1 MTTAVS
7 PQAASAQAVVLPKN
21 RGAYY
26 GGAWHEPKA
35 GRFVDTI
42 NPGTGQ
48 SLGKVADAGAEDI
61 DAAVA
66 AAKAAFKEWRR
77 VLPLERAKIL
87 RRIAEILRQNANELA
102 MIDAADCGNPVREM
116 VSDAMIA
123 AAQMEFFAGFV
134 TEMKGSSIPMG
145 PDVVNFSVREPLGV
159 VGRIIPFNHP
169 FMFCAGKSAAP
180 LAAGNTVVVKPP
192 EQAPLSSL
200 RLAELIGGLLPAG
213 VFNVVPGG
221 REAGQRLASHPD
233 VAMIA
238 LIGSV
243 PTGRAVMK
251 AASDT
256 VKRTML
262 ELGGKNAL
270 IAYGDADPDE
280 VAGAVIGGMNFTWC
294 GQSCG
299 STSRAFIHEK
309 IYDAVIARVKEKIKH
324 FKPGIPTDPATTMG
338 AIVSKAAIRPGDELY
353 RLRQAG
359 RRRTHH
365 RRRPARPIRR
375 CKEASISSRPCSPSP
390 RKTGSRARKSSG
402 RCSACSNGATRPRC
416 WHDVNAVEY
425 GLTASIW
432 TNDLSTAH
440 RTAMAVEAGYVW
452 INEVGKHFLG
462 APFGGFKQSGL
473 GREECFEE
481 MLAFTQEKNI
491 HVKLKAAEG
500 LAPADR
506 NRVRPCRAVPGSVM
520 KRNERRPRRPA
531 PCSLPSRLRR
541 KSS

>member
-1 MTTAVS
+1 M
-7 PQAASAQAVVLPKN
+7 LPES
-21 RGAYY
+21 RGVYY

-35 GRFVDTI
+35 GRYADTVS
-42 NPGTGQ
+42 PGTGQ
-48 SLGKVADAGAEDI
+48 SLGKVAESGADDI

-66 AAKAAFKEWRR
+66 SAKGAFQEWRR

-102 MIDAADCGNPVREM
+102 MIDAADCGNPVKEM

-134 TEMKGSSIPMG
+134 TEMKGASIPMG

-213 VFNVVPGG
+213 AFNVVPGG

-256 VKRTML
+256 LKPVML

-270 IAYGDADPDE
+270 IAYGDDDPDE

-309 IYDAVIARVKEKIKH
+309 IYDAVIERAKASIKRY
-324 FKPGIPTDPATTMG
+324 KPGIPTDPSTTMG
-338 AIVSKAAIRPGDELY
+338 SIISQVQYDRIMKYIAAGKEDGARLVSGGKRPDDAALGKGLFIEPTIF
-353 RLRQAG
+353 A
-359 RRRTHH
+359 
-365 RRRPARPIRR
+365 
-375 CKEASISSRPCSPSP
+375 
-390 RKTGSRARKSSG
+390 
-402 RCSACSNGATRPRC
+402 
-416 WHDVNAVEY
+416 DVNMGMRIGKEEIFGPVLSVFKWSDEDKMLAEVNQVEY
-425 GLTASIW
+425 GLTCSIW
-432 TNDLSTAH
+432 TNDLATAH
-440 RTAMAVEAGYVW
+440 RTAGAVEAGYVW
-452 INEVGKHFLG
+452 INEVSKHFLG
-462 APFGGFKQSGL
+462 APFGGYKQSGI
-473 GREECFEE
+473 GREECIEE
-481 MLAFTQEKNI
+481 LLRFTREKNI
-491 HVKLKAAEG
+491 HVNLK
-500 LAPADR
+500 
-506 NRVRPCRAVPGSVM
+506 
-520 KRNERRPRRPA
+520 RRTGH
-531 PCSLPSRLRR
+531 
-541 KSS
+541 

>member
-1 MTTAVS
+1 MTTAVN
-7 PQAASAQAVVLPKN
+7 PQAASAQAIVLPKN

-26 GGAWHEPKA
+26 GGAWHEPKS
-35 GRFVDTI
+35 GRFLDTI
-42 NPGTGQ
+42 SPGTGL
-48 SLGKVADAGAEDI
+48 SLGKVADAGSDDI

-87 RRIAEILRQNANELA
+87 RRIAQILRENANELA
-102 MIDAADCGNPVREM
+102 MIDAADCGNPVKEM

-123 AAQMEFFAGFV
+123 AAQVEFFAGFV

-200 RLAELIGGLLPAG
+200 RLAELIGGLLPPG

-251 AASDT
+251 AAADT

-270 IAYGDADPDE
+270 IAYPDADPDE
-280 VAGAVIGGMNFTWC
+280 VAAGVIGGMNFTWC

-299 STSRAFIHEK
+299 STSRAFLHEK
-309 IYDAVIARVKEKIKH
+309 IHDAVIARVKEKIKYY
-324 FKPGIPTDPATTMG
+324 KPGLPTDPATTMG
-338 AIVSKAAIRPGDELY
+338 AIISKTQFDRVMSFIDSAKAEGAPLITGGGP
-353 RLRQAG
+353 
-359 RRRTHH
+359 
-365 RRRPARPIRR
+365 PADPALKDGFYIEPTLFSVTEKNRIAREEIFGPVLGVF
-375 CKEASISSRPCSPSP
+375 KWSNEA
-390 RKTGSRARKSSG
+390 KMLET
-402 RCSACSNGATRPRC
+402 
-416 WHDVNAVEY
+416 VNAVEY
-425 GLTASIW
+425 GLTCSIW

-440 RTAMAVEAGYVW
+440 RTAMTVEAGFVW
-452 INEVGKHFLG
+452 INEVSKHFLG

-491 HVKLKAAEG
+491 HVKL
-500 LAPADR
+500 
-506 NRVRPCRAVPGSVM
+506 RAG
-520 KRNERRPRRPA
+520 
-531 PCSLPSRLRR
+531 
-541 KSS
+541 KS

>member
-7 PQAASAQAVVLPKN
+7 PQAASAQAVLLPNN

-26 GGAWHEPKA
+26 GGAWHEPKS
-35 GRFVDTI
+35 GRFADSM
-42 NPGTGQ
+42 NPGTGL
-48 SLGKVADAGAEDI
+48 SLGKVADAGSEDI

-66 AAKAAFKEWRR
+66 AAKAAFKDWRR
-77 VLPLERAKIL
+77 VLPLERAKVL
-87 RRIAEILRQNANELA
+87 RRIAEILRQNADELA

-116 VSDAMIA
+116 VSDAMVA

-134 TEMKGSSIPMG
+134 TEMKGTSIPMG

-180 LAAGNTVVVKPP
+180 LAAGNTVIVKPP

-200 RLAELIGGLLPAG
+200 RLAELIGGLLPPG

-251 AASDT
+251 AAADT

-299 STSRAFIHEK
+299 STSRAFIHET
-309 IYDAVIARVKEKIKH
+309 IHDAVIERIKTRIAY

-338 AIVSKAAIRPGDELY
+338 AIISKAQFDRVVSYIDAARKEGARII
-353 RLRQAG
+353 AG
-359 RRRTHH
+359 GG
-365 RRRPARPIRR
+365 RPADP
-375 CKEASISSRPCSPSP
+375 AL
-390 RKTGSRARKSSG
+390 A
-402 RCSACSNGATRPRC
+402 NGFYIEPTVFA
-416 WHDVNAVEY
+416 DVNMSMRIAREEIFGPVLGVFKWNDEAEMLSQVNQVEY

-432 TNDLSTAH
+432 TNDLNTAH

-452 INEVGKHFLG
+452 INEFGKHFLG

-481 MLAFTQEKNI
+481 MLSFTQEKNI
-491 HVKLKAAEG
+491 HVKL
-500 LAPADR
+500 
-506 NRVRPCRAVPGSVM
+506 
-520 KRNERRPRRPA
+520 RPA
-531 PCSLPSRLRR
+531 KP
-541 KSS
+541 

>member
-1 MTTAVS
+1 MTTVVS

-35 GRFVDTI
+35 GRFVETI
-42 NPGTGQ
+42 SPGTGQ
-48 SLGKVADAGAEDI
+48 SLGKVAESGADDI

-66 AAKAAFKEWRR
+66 SAKVAFMEWRR

-87 RRIAEILRQNANELA
+87 RRIAEILRQNTNELA
-102 MIDAADCGNPVREM
+102 MIDAADCGNPVKEM

-134 TEMKGSSIPMG
+134 TEMKGVSIPMG
-145 PDVVNFSVREPLGV
+145 PDVINFSVREPLGV

-192 EQAPLSSL
+192 EQSPLSSL

-213 VFNVVPGG
+213 AFNVVPGG
-221 REAGQRLASHPD
+221 QEAGQRLADHPD

-280 VAGAVIGGMNFTWC
+280 VAAAVIGGMNFTWC

-299 STSRAFIHEK
+299 STSRAFIHET
-309 IYDAVIARVKEKIKH
+309 IYTSGGHAGERKDQILQTRH
-324 FKPGIPTDPATTMG
+324 PDRPGDHHGRHRIQET
-338 AIVSKAAIRPGDELY
+338 IRPGDAIHRVGQNRRRSAHHRWRTTRGSDPQKWLLY
-353 RLRQAG
+353 RADG
-359 RRRTHH
+359 FRR
-365 RRRPARPIRR
+365 
-375 CKEASISSRPCSPSP
+375 
-390 RKTGSRARKSSG
+390 
-402 RCSACSNGATRPRC
+402 
-416 WHDVNAVEY
+416 
-425 GLTASIW
+425 L
-432 TNDLSTAH
+432 
-440 RTAMAVEAGYVW
+440 
-452 INEVGKHFLG
+452 
-462 APFGGFKQSGL
+462 
-473 GREECFEE
+473 
-481 MLAFTQEKNI
+481 
-491 HVKLKAAEG
+491 
-500 LAPADR
+500 
-506 NRVRPCRAVPGSVM
+506 
-520 KRNERRPRRPA
+520 
-531 PCSLPSRLRR
+531 
-541 KSS
+541 

>member
-7 PQAASAQAVVLPKN
+7 PQAAAAQAVVLPKN

-26 GGAWHEPKA
+26 AGAWHEPKA
-35 GRFVDTI
+35 GRFVESI

-48 SLGKVADAGAEDI
+48 SLGKVADSGADDI

-66 AAKAAFKEWRR
+66 SAKVAFTEWRR

-102 MIDAADCGNPVREM
+102 MIDAADCGNPVKEM
-116 VSDAMIA
+116 VSDATIA
-123 AAQMEFFAGFV
+123 AAQMVFFAGFV
-134 TEMKGSSIPMG
+134 TEMKGASIPMG
-145 PDVVNFSVREPLGV
+145 PDAINFSVREPLGV

-192 EQAPLSSL
+192 DQAPLSSL
-200 RLAELIGGLLPAG
+200 RLAELIGGLLPPGA
-213 VFNVVPGG
+213 FNVVPGG
-221 REAGQRLASHPD
+221 QKAGQRLASHPD

-270 IAYGDADPDE
+270 IAYGDAEPDE
-280 VAGAVIGGMNFTWC
+280 VAAAVIGGMNFTWC

-299 STSRAFIHEK
+299 STSRAFIHEA
-309 IYDAVIARVKEKIKH
+309 IYDAVVAKVKEKIRY

-338 AIVSKAAIRPGDELY
+338 AIVSKRQFDRVMTLIESAKNEGAELIAGGGPPADPALKNGFFIEPTVFAVTEKNRIAREEIFGPVLGVFKWRDEAKML
-353 RLRQAG
+353 
-359 RRRTHH
+359 
-365 RRRPARPIRR
+365 
-375 CKEASISSRPCSPSP
+375 
-390 RKTGSRARKSSG
+390 
-402 RCSACSNGATRPRC
+402 ATA
-416 WHDVNAVEY
+416 NAVEY

-432 TNDLSTAH
+432 TNDLNTAH
-440 RTAMAVEAGYVW
+440 RTALAVQAGYVW
-452 INEVGKHFLG
+452 INEVSKHFLG

-481 MLAFTQEKNI
+481 MLSFTQEKNI
-491 HVKLKAAEG
+491 HIRLK
-500 LAPADR
+500 
-506 NRVRPCRAVPGSVM
+506 
-520 KRNERRPRRPA
+520 
-531 PCSLPSRLRR
+531 PS
-541 KSS
+541 KT

>member
-26 GGAWHEPKA
+26 GGAWHEPKS
-35 GRFVDTI
+35 GRYVETI
-42 NPGTGQ
+42 NPGTGL
-48 SLGKVADAGAEDI
+48 SLGKVAEASAEDI

-87 RRIAEILRQNANELA
+87 RQIANILRQNANELA

-145 PDVVNFSVREPLGV
+145 PDIVNFSVREPLGV

-180 LAAGNTVVVKPP
+180 LAAGNTVIVKPP
-192 EQAPLSSL
+192 EQSPLSSL
-200 RLAELIGGLLPAG
+200 RLAELIGGLLPPG
-213 VFNVVPGG
+213 TFNVVPGG

-251 AASDT
+251 AAADT

-280 VAGAVIGGMNFTWC
+280 VAAGVIGGMNFTWC

-309 IYDAVIARVKEKIKH
+309 IYDAVIERIKARITH

-338 AIVSKAAIRPGDELY
+338 AIVSKAQYDRVVSYIESAKKEGARVVSGGGPPSDPALAKGFYIEPTVFADVTMKMKIAHEEIFGPVLGVLKWSDEAKMLD
-353 RLRQAG
+353 
-359 RRRTHH
+359 
-365 RRRPARPIRR
+365 
-375 CKEASISSRPCSPSP
+375 E
-390 RKTGSRARKSSG
+390 
-402 RCSACSNGATRPRC
+402 
-416 WHDVNAVEY
+416 VNSVEY

-432 TNDLSTAH
+432 TNDLNTAH

-481 MLAFTQEKNI
+481 MLSFTQEKNI
-491 HVKLKAAEG
+491 HLRLK
-500 LAPADR
+500 PA
-506 NRVRPCRAVPGSVM
+506 
-520 KRNERRPRRPA
+520 
-531 PCSLPSRLRR
+531 
-541 KSS
+541 KS

>member
-1 MTTAVS
+1 MTTTVS
-7 PQAASAQAVVLPKN
+7 PQSASAQPLVLPKN

-26 GGAWHEPKA
+26 GGAWHEPKS
-35 GRFVDTI
+35 GRFIDTI
-42 NPGTGQ
+42 NPGTGL
-48 SLGKVADAGAEDI
+48 SLGKVADSGADDI

-87 RRIAEILRQNANELA
+87 RRIAEVLRQNANELA

-116 VSDAMIA
+116 VSDAMVA

-180 LAAGNTVVVKPP
+180 LAAGNTVIVKPP

-200 RLAELIGGLLPAG
+200 RLAELIGGLLPDG

-251 AASDT
+251 AAADT

-309 IYDAVIARVKEKIKH
+309 IYDAVIERIKARISH

-338 AIVSKAAIRPGDELY
+338 AIISKAQYDRVVSYIDAAKKEGARVVAGGGPPSDPALTKGFYVEPTVFADVTMAMRIAREEIFGPVLGVLKWSDE
-353 RLRQAG
+353 
-359 RRRTHH
+359 
-365 RRRPARPIRR
+365 
-375 CKEASISSRPCSPSP
+375 
-390 RKTGSRARKSSG
+390 
-402 RCSACSNGATRPRC
+402 TRMLAE
-416 WHDVNAVEY
+416 VNQVEY

-440 RTAMAVEAGYVW
+440 RTAMAVEAGFVW

-481 MLAFTQEKNI
+481 MLSFTQEKNI
-491 HVKLKAAEG
+491 HVKL
-500 LAPADR
+500 
-506 NRVRPCRAVPGSVM
+506 
-520 KRNERRPRRPA
+520 RPA
-531 PCSLPSRLRR
+531 
-541 KSS
+541 KA

>member
-35 GRFVDTI
+35 GRYVDTI
-42 NPGTGQ
+42 NPGTGD
-48 SLGKVADAGAEDI
+48 SLGKVAEASAEDI

-66 AAKAAFKEWRR
+66 AARTAFKEWRR
-77 VLPLERAKIL
+77 VLPLERAKVL

-116 VSDAMIA
+116 VSDAMVA

-159 VGRIIPFNHP
+159 IGRIIPFNHP

-200 RLAELIGGLLPAG
+200 RLAELIGGLLPPGA
-213 VFNVVPGG
+213 FNVVPGG
-221 REAGQRLASHPD
+221 RAAGQRLASHPD
-233 VAMIA
+233 VAMVA

-256 VKRTML
+256 VKRVML
-262 ELGGKNAL
+262 ELGGKNSL

-299 STSRAFIHEK
+299 STSRAFIHEN
-309 IYDAVIARVKEKIKH
+309 IHDAVIERIKARIAH
-324 FKPGIPTDPATTMG
+324 FKPGLPTDPATTMG
-338 AIVSKAAIRPGDELY
+338 AIISKTQYDRVMSYIDAAKQEGARVISG
-353 RLRQAG
+353 G
-359 RRRTHH
+359 K
-365 RRRPARPIRR
+365 RPADPALAKGFYVEPTVFADVTMNMRIAREEIFGPVLGVF
-375 CKEASISSRPCSPSP
+375 KWSDEA
-390 RKTGSRARKSSG
+390 KMLAE
-402 RCSACSNGATRPRC
+402 
-416 WHDVNAVEY
+416 VNQVEY

-440 RTAMAVEAGYVW
+440 RTAMAIEAGYIW
-452 INEVGKHFLG
+452 INEIGKHFLG
-462 APFGGFKQSGL
+462 APFGGYKQSGL

-481 MLAFTQEKNI
+481 MVSFTQEKNI
-491 HVKLKAAEG
+491 HVKL
-500 LAPADR
+500 
-506 NRVRPCRAVPGSVM
+506 
-520 KRNERRPRRPA
+520 RPA
-531 PCSLPSRLRR
+531 
-541 KSS
+541 KA